1 MASGVYMIAVTR
13 LDKQL
18 MYLNPD
24 HIICIEE
31 TPDTVI
37 TLFNGNRYIVID
49 RAATVISRIV
59 AFRARISHRAS
70 LPAAKRYLGRNL
82 APQQTGQQS
91 SDDGT
96 SLHSSGGQNHT
107 PFHSRDY

>member
-1 MASGVYMIAVTR
+1 MIVVTR
-13 LDKQL
+13 LDKQQ

-37 TLFNGNRYIVID
+37 TLFNGNRYIVVD
-49 RAATVISRIV
+49 RASTIISRIIS
-59 AFRARISHRAS
+59 FRAKISRRAAS
-70 LPAAKRYLGRNL
+70 RVAKKYLGRII
-82 APQQTGQQS
+82 
-91 SDDGT
+91 
-96 SLHSSGGQNHT
+96 SGPIQRDSNFPVDIVPETQDKHKHT